1 MWGGGREWQVGISGC
16 RQGLSAPRGS
26 CAGGVDLQGGYY
38 VPEDATAVPEE
49 DALRLPSSDPQVQL
63 RRPTR
68 PHPLSPLTT
77 RKSQPCL
84 CSCLRGCR
92 LSPCKPWFPTGLTN
106 PCPGSP
112 DPACLDCPD
121 RARLDCWPRGP
132 SAGFFLKLQADSNMQ
147 PGWGPT
153 SHSWSSKGT
162 MSPLTPV
169 ASPAQTS
176 VSGGFAN

>member
-1 MWGGGREWQVGISGC
+1 MLYRHLEKLLLNHRPGGHAWAVWGGGREWQVGISGC

-84 CSCLRGCR
+84 CSCLRGCC
-92 LSPCKPWFPTGLTN
+92 LSPCKAVVPDWSDRPVPGL
-106 PCPGSP
+106 P
-112 DPACLDCPD
+112 
-121 RARLDCWPRGP
+121 GP
-132 SAGFFLKLQADSNMQ
+132 SLFGLPRPRPSGLLAEGPRCWVFF
-147 PGWGPT
+147 
-153 SHSWSSKGT
+153 
-162 MSPLTPV
+162 
-169 ASPAQTS
+169 
-176 VSGGFAN
+176 